1 MKFSAS
7 RSVAILGSAVDRAV
21 RSSADKKRDIAS
33 ESMIIQNA
41 RPLFLKFGLVEA
53 VTGSVVAVVAS
64 ACADVVDDSPSLVA
78 VFALVYCV
86 SGTSTVDE
94 DALLDKCA
102 FSGTRTD
109 DDKSA
114 SIADGVGT
122 LVVVV
127 EFILRLFST
136 P

>member
-7 RSVAILGSAVDRAV
+7 KSVAILGSAVDRAV

-53 VTGSVVAVVAS
+53 VTGSVVVAS
-64 ACADVVDDSPSLVA
+64 VCADVVDDSPSLVG
-78 VFALVYCV
+78 FALVSCV
-86 SGTSTVDE
+86 SGTATVDE
-94 DALLDKCA
+94 DALRDRCT
-102 FSGTRTD
+102 FSGTRT

-127 EFILRLFST
+127 EFIFEVEHLYS
-136 P
+136 